1 MEGRVRILVLILTEV
16 IPVQNRF
23 FCGEPSK
30 KTYNKSVCVNNWCKE
45 KYVKTYDYYYYYHYY
60 YYHCY

>member
-1 MEGRVRILVLILTEV
+1 MEGHVRILVLILTEV
-16 IPVQNRF
+16 IPVQNRN

-30 KTYNKSVCVNNWCKE
+30 KTYNKSVCVNNWCQ
-45 KYVKTYDYYYYYHYY
+45 KYVKTYDYYYYHYY